1 MFPILVKLTKPRS
14 RKPHYGLNEPTKTG
28 LSTRYEYKVHIHGAA
43 HNTAVKVTESACASL
58 IIIIQSILSVYT
70 HAHTNTHTHTQ
81 TPTHTHTYT
90 HTDRHTHTH
99 AHLPVKQVCAT
110 L

>member
-14 RKPHYGLNEPTKTG
+14 RKPHYGLTEPTKTG

-70 HAHTNTHTHTQ
+70 HAHTNTHTHKHKHLHTH
-81 TPTHTHTYT
+81 TPTHTQTGT
-90 HTDRHTHTH
+90 HIHTHTC
-99 AHLPVKQVCAT
+99 L
-110 L
+110 